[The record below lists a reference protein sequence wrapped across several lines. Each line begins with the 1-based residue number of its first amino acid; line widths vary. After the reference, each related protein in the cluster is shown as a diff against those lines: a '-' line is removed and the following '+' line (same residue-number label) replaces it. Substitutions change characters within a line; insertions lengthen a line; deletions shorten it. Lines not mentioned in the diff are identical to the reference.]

1 MPSVFMQRTLQIL
14 LLPLALVL
22 SLSLF
27 AGLGWIIQGPSGSL
41 SEKNPRL
48 ALNWVQVAANT
59 EVETLKPPPP
69 PPPPPPPADVQP
81 QATSSS
87 SRSDFAL
94 VNTSDAALN
103 MPLPSIDTG
112 PDTSAMPSL
121 QNLGVDSSADV
132 PVYREAP
139 RYPRQ
144 AMARR
149 QEGWVELVFEV
160 DAKGQVMH
168 KTIRVVDAQPK
179 NLFDRAAKRA
189 IARWR
194 FAAYELGAG
203 NNRQLRQRLEFRL
216 EGGR

>member
-1 MPSVFMQRTLQIL
+1 MQSVLVQRTLQIL
-14 LLPLALVL
+14 LLPLALGL
-22 SLSLF
+22 SLALF
-27 AGLGWIIQGPSGSL
+27 AGLGFIIQGPSNGL
-41 SEKNPRL
+41 SEKNSRL
-48 ALNWVQVAANT
+48 ALNWVQVAGDA
-59 EVETLKPPPP
+59 EIETLKPPPP

-81 QATSSS
+81 QATSSA

-112 PDTSAMPSL
+112 PDTAAMPSL
-121 QNLGVDSSADV
+121 QNLGIDTSADV

-139 RYPRQ
+139 NYPRR

-160 DAKGQVMH
+160 DAKGQVIRD
-168 KTIRVVDAQPK
+168 TIRVVAAEPQH
-179 NLFDRAAKRA
+179 LFEREAMRA

-194 FAAYELGAG
+194 FAAFELGNG
-203 NNRQLRQRLEFRL
+203 TNRQLKQRLEFRL

>member
-1 MPSVFMQRTLQIL
+1 MLSPRIL
-14 LLPLALVL
+14 PLILLPLALAL
-22 SLSLF
+22 SLGLF
-27 AGLGWIIQGPSGSL
+27 AGLGWIIQGPSGGL
-41 SEKNPRL
+41 GEKAPRL
-48 ALNWVQVAANT
+48 ALNWVQVAGDT

-69 PPPPPPPADVQP
+69 PPPPPPPETQ
-81 QATSSS
+81 QQSTSSS
-87 SRSDFAL
+87 ASRSDFAISDD
-94 VNTSDAALN
+94 SDALT

-112 PDTSAMPSL
+112 LNTSATPSL
-121 QNLGVDSSADV
+121 ANLGIDSSADV

-160 DAKGQVMH
+160 DAKGQVIRE
-168 KTIRVVDAQPK
+168 TIRVVDAEPK
-179 NLFDRAAKRA
+179 HLFERAAKRA

-194 FAAYELGAG
+194 FAAFELSNGP
-203 NNRQLRQRLEFRL
+203 NRQLKQRLEFRL